1 MADEDD
7 DSSSS
12 SSVSS
17 NASFSAENYSQLLQA
32 FKQTHEEANRFALSN
47 KRLKGQHM
55 SNG

>member
-7 DSSSS
+7 DSSRS

-17 NASFSAENYSQLLQA
+17 NASLSAENYSQLLQA
-32 FKQTHEEANRFALSN
+32 FKQTHEEDNRFALSN